1 MKLAEQL
8 YQADSYKQQQKSTLE
23 QILGS
28 MNTATGTTAQQA
40 PTPAPQANAPT
51 TQGDAT
57 KFAAIEK
64 D

>member
-1 MKLAEQL
+1 MRLAVQL

-28 MNTATGTTAQQA
+28 MNTTTGTTAQQA

-51 TQGDAT
+51 TQ
-57 KFAAIEK
+57 
-64 D
+64 